1 MKLSDTELSYEERQ
15 MVENNLMRDEELLWV
30 SKPVPRLFS
39 AGSLGSFLFSLPW
52 LGFIA
57 FWTWGAAQ
65 GSAIFACFS
74 IPFWCVGLGLF
85 LSPWWNLRT
94 QKRTVYLI
102 TSRRAM
108 EVYPGLFGAVKNR
121 VWPLESGM
129 VESCTVRKDGSGDL
143 VLGYEERHSRNGS
156 HTVSRGFMNVPDVR
170 RVEQFLYDLTEEKP
184 EIQE

>member
-1 MKLSDTELSYEERQ
+1 MKLSDTQLSYEDRL
-15 MVENNLMRDEELLWV
+15 MVENNLMRDEEILWV

-39 AGSLGSFLFSLPW
+39 GTGLASFLFSLPW

-65 GSAIFACFS
+65 ASAVFACFS

-85 LSPWWNLRT
+85 ASPWLHQRT

-102 TSRRAM
+102 TNRRAL
-108 EVYPGLFGAVKNR
+108 EVYPGLFGSVKNR
-121 VWPLESGM
+121 VWPLEAGM
-129 VESCTVRKDGSGDL
+129 VKSCTMRKDGCGDL